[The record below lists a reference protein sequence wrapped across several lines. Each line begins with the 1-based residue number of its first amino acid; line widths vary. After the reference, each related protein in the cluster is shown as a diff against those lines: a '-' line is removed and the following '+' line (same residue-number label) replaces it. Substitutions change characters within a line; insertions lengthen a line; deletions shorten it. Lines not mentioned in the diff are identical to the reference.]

1 MFYLAILRVEYEQKC
16 NDHDGLYFM
25 IRFKSIISI
34 IFSIFR
40 TTMENTIIVL
50 LIDVKRKLKMLQCP
64 TQSTIPDSDNNEFQF
79 SLSKIRNITTI
90 DDGVYNAYIL
100 FPTVF

>member
-1 MFYLAILRVEYEQKC
+1 MFYLVILRVEYEQKC

-25 IRFKSIISI
+25 IRFKTIISI

-50 LIDVKRKLKMLQCP
+50 LIVVKRKLRMLQCP
-64 TQSTIPDSDNNEFQF
+64 TPSTIADNDNNEFQF
-79 SLSKIRNITTI
+79 CLRSE
-90 DDGVYNAYIL
+90 IL
-100 FPTVF
+100 PL